1 MGTNSRNSVF
11 IFIFSQKRRRKRVET
26 SPIATTTLLLSN
38 WQIKGSCHATSS
50 VNSCW
55 FLPAIA
61 TTSSIN
67 NNHHHNNNNGG
78 IKAAEKRTRVKSDV
92 AATEPTAVNGIKPT
106 PVLINH
112 NRNRVNWITIGS
124 WPMADYMTSSQPMM
138 AFVETKWRP
147 FLQTVVALFPSVF
160 FSGGFLFFR
169 FSYFLPL
176 FFSSFL
182 FIFCVMHSII
192 LSLLRRFSSPLLVI
206 DNRHHW
212 LRSVTFQH
220 FHYGRIRSQFH
231 RIVTFIETIDSFPL
245 IHDDLVAVF
254 SMDNQL
260 TRLWMQLLTVR

>member
-78 IKAAEKRTRVKSDV
+78 IKAAEKRARVKSDV

-160 FSGGFLFFR
+160 FFWRIFILPFLLFPSAIFF
-169 FSYFLPL
+169 FLL
-176 FFSSFL
+176 IHFLCYAFDNSFAFEEVFFPSS
-182 FIFCVMHSII
+182 CYWQ
-192 LSLLRRFSSPLLVI
+192 SSPLVTLG
-206 DNRHHW
+206 HLSTFP
-212 LRSVTFQH
+212 LRSNSISIPSHCNIHRNDRLISVNSWRFSR
-220 FHYGRIRSQFH
+220 RIF
-231 RIVTFIETIDSFPL
+231 DG
-245 IHDDLVAVF
+245 
-254 SMDNQL
+254 
-260 TRLWMQLLTVR
+260 